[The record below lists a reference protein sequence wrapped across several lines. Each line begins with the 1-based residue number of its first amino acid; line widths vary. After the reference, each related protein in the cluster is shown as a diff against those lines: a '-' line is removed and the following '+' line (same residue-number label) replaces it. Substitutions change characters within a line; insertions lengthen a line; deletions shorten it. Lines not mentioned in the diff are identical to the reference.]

1 MIRAW
6 VRATNHSREWA
17 VGQVLDVL
25 DYISNFVLMP
35 VGAMANCVLIGWAL
49 GPKSARLSPG

>member
-17 VGQVLDVL
+17 VGQVLDVT
-25 DYISNFVLMP
+25 P
-35 VGAMANCVLIGWAL
+35 VQTEMAGSSEDQR
-49 GPKSARLSPG
+49 G